1 MKYMLLI
8 ILLAFSFTQAQARPP
23 KFKRKL
29 RSKPATEK
37 LQLEAV
43 RAEIHAEVYERS
55 TPVKET
61 AKNQQKL
68 KSSSVTQSSQAK
80 PKSLQAQST
89 IEVLAK
95 IHLPDGTILDPNKI
109 NISNKVKLDKFTKLE
124 KQGNAQA
131 MYELGYFYRH
141 GYFPNDKK
149 AAKLILYKT
158 TIWHLPYT
166 ADYPK
171 ARIWFIKAITASQH
185 PGTIGAMFEL
195 GTMYYYGQGVKKN
208 LDDAFKWLKEA
219 ARKRHARAQY
229 YTGMMYHAGLG
240 VDKNYDLASQYL
252 EQSAKQ
258 NNEAAQYMLGN
269 IYYKG
274 KGVTKNIPKAKH
286 YFQQAANQGNLAA
299 KEKIKKINQ
308 NEEWN
313 WESVTNV
320 LKKGAVNIGMQGLRL
335 GLQIAF

>member
-37 LQLEAV
+37 LQFKVERIEV
-43 RAEIHAEVYERS
+43 RAEVDVRPALAKEAE
-55 TPVKET
+55 
-61 AKNQQKL
+61 KNKQKL
-68 KSSSVTQSSQAK
+68 NSSIVTQSSQAN
-80 PKSLQAQST
+80 PKSLPAQPKV
-89 IEVLAK
+89 EVLAK

-109 NISNKVKLDKFTKLE
+109 KAFNNVKLSKFTKLA
-124 KQGNAQA
+124 KQENAQA

-158 TIWHLPYT
+158 TIWELPYK

-171 ARIWFIKAITASQH
+171 ARSWFIKAITTNQN
-185 PGTIGAMFEL
+185 PGAMRAKFEL
-195 GTMYYYGQGVKKN
+195 GTMYYYGQGVEKN

-219 ARKRHARAQY
+219 ARVRHAGAQY

-240 VDKNYDLASQYL
+240 VDKNYNFASQYL
-252 EQSAKQ
+252 EQSANQ

-274 KGVTKNIPKAKH
+274 KGVKKNIPKAKH
-286 YFQQAANQGNLAA
+286 YFKQAANQGNLAA

-308 NEEWN
+308 KEEWT

-335 GLQIAF
+335 GLQMAF